1 MIKYKIKPAFIDKRG
16 VITDLIENEKINA
29 ITHITIKKGSVRGNH
44 FHKKTWQWNYVIRGK
59 MKLITKKKN
68 KIKQCTLKV
77 GDLALVSPKEEH
89 ALVGLQNCECLVFTK
104 GPRGGKEYESDTY
117 RIKKTL
123 I

>member
-59 MKLITKKKN
+59 MKLITKKK
-68 KIKQCTLKV
+68 IK
-77 GDLALVSPKEEH
+77 
-89 ALVGLQNCECLVFTK
+89 
-104 GPRGGKEYESDTY
+104 
-117 RIKKTL
+117 
-123 I
+123 